1 MSLFFEGGE
10 KVAQVVPFRGMYFD
24 TAKVGDL
31 SRVVTPPYD
40 VIRPDE
46 REAFAAMHPHN
57 MVHLILPPARPGD
70 SPLENRYTRAAALFR
85 QWQQQGV
92 FKRDDQP
99 AYYYWETRFDHDGRS
114 YTRRGLGALVHLE
127 PFHKGV
133 ILPHEQT
140 FSKIKADRLELF
152 KSCQA
157 HFSPIYALFPDPE
170 NGILEELAKGAPA
183 EPLLSLTDVAG
194 RDQHVYPVVDPE
206 IQAAVYQA
214 LKPLQLFIA
223 DGHHRYETALA
234 FQKWMKERYPL
245 TSPRAPFNYMFMYLA
260 NLYDPE
266 LVILMAHRLLRGPR
280 LKNLEAGSTLARL
293 ERHFDITPF
302 NLPAGEPAA
311 VARYLQDQLAATT
324 PGDTVFIMVGFGHRA
339 WRLQLKEGVR
349 QKILAREMHPAL
361 AALDVAVLNYL
372 VFGKGLGL
380 DAKALDDQDTCKYS
394 SKLEEVVKLLAAK
407 EVDLAFILNPTGI
420 EQVRQVAM
428 SSLMM
433 PRKSTYFYPKV
444 MTGLL
449 LNPILPGEEMVLPGE
464 AD

>member
-1 MSLFFEGGE
+1 M
-10 KVAQVVPFRGMYFD
+10 AQVVPFRGMYFD

-57 MVHLILPPARPGD
+57 MVHLILPPALPGD

-85 QWQQQGV
+85 RWQQEGV
-92 FKRDDQP
+92 FQRDEKP
-99 AYYYWETRFDHDGRS
+99 AYYYWETRFHHDGRN
-114 YTRRGLGALVHLE
+114 YTRKGLAALVHLE
-127 PFHKGV
+127 PFHKGI

-152 KSCQA
+152 KNCQA

-170 NGILEELAKGAPA
+170 NQILDELAKGAPHD
-183 EPLLSLTDVAG
+183 PLLSCTDAEG
-194 RDQHVYPVVDPE
+194 REQLVYRVTDPE
-206 IQAAVYQA
+206 VQAAVYRA
-214 LKPLQLFIA
+214 LEPLQLFIA

-280 LKNLEAGSTLARL
+280 LKHLEVGKVVASL
-293 ERHFDITPF
+293 ERYFDLSPLT
-302 NLPAGEPAA
+302 LPAGEPA
-311 VARYLQDQLAATT
+311 VIARFLQEQLAATD
-324 PGDTVFIMVGFGHRA
+324 PQDTVFIMVGFGLKA
-339 WRLQLKEGVR
+339 WRLKLKEGMR

-372 VFGKGLGL
+372 VLGKGLGL

-394 SKLEEVVKLLAAK
+394 SKLDEVANLLANK
-407 EVDLAFILNPTGI
+407 EVDLAFVLNPTQI
-420 EQVRQVAM
+420 EQVRQVAE
-428 SSLMM
+428 SSLVM

-449 LNPILPGEEMVLPGE
+449 LNTILPGEEVIVPGE
-464 AD
+464 TG